1 MVRFPFHLTSLQD
14 SRCGVPGFGLS
25 CNHKNQ
31 TILTL
36 PLAGKFI
43 VKQIDY
49 TNKWIYI
56 NDPDFCIPKRLQSFN
71 LYRSPFISAF
81 PMNITFLNCSSDSW
95 YDFQSIPIYCLSTN
109 PNYTV
114 VASRSSY
121 VPLGCQNMS
130 RVSVPEQYSV
140 YRDRNPGDL
149 SNDLMLTWR
158 IPGCMACEAKGGTCG
173 YKDVNR
179 GQIGCFNLPGKG
191 LWYPSQISFCTE
203 NLDLHGVLEEPHEQE
218 NLHIGFP
225 REVHKIYGYSW
236 YFNFGITGMPRTI
249 KYGITIALGI
259 PGLVC
264 LLGLACYTASKMKTI
279 SQRRQHDTDLSNP
292 SITRQP
298 FAITAG
304 LDGPT
309 IESYPKI
316 VLGESGRL
324 PKPSDGTCSI
334 CLAEYQ
340 PKETLRTIPECNHYF
355 HATCIDEW
363 LRMNATCPLC
373 RKSPDGSSVVT
384 PSSSLFLS
392 SSSSSSSSIT

>member
-140 YRDRNPGDL
+140 YRDRNPGDH
-149 SNDLMLTWR
+149 SDDLMLTWR

-179 GQIGCFNLPGKG
+179 GQIGCFNLPGK
-191 LWYPSQISFCTE
+191 
-203 NLDLHGVLEEPHEQE
+203 
-218 NLHIGFP
+218 
-225 REVHKIYGYSW
+225 
-236 YFNFGITGMPRTI
+236 GMPRTI

-384 PSSSLFLS
+384 PSSSMFLS

>member
-1 MVRFPFHLTSLQD
+1 MKTFKLLTIFFFFFSTTHTALSDPDCQPTSCQFSPMVRFPFHLTSLQD

-25 CNHKNQ
+25 CNHNNQ

-43 VKQIDY
+43 VKRIDY

-95 YDFQSIPIYCLSTN
+95 YDFQSLPIYCLSTN

-114 VASRSSY
+114 VVSGSSY
-121 VPLGCQNMS
+121 VPPGCRNMS
-130 RVSVPEQYSV
+130 RVSAPVKYSA
-140 YRDRNPGDL
+140 YRYRNPGDL
-149 SNDLMLTWR
+149 RDDLMLTWR
-158 IPGCMACEAKGGTCG
+158 IPACMACEAKGGTCG

-191 LWYPSQISFCTE
+191 
-203 NLDLHGVLEEPHEQE
+203 
-218 NLHIGFP
+218 
-225 REVHKIYGYSW
+225 
-236 YFNFGITGMPRTI
+236 MPRTI
-249 KYGITIALGI
+249 KYGITIGLGI

-279 SQRRQHDTDLSNP
+279 SQIPKT
-292 SITRQP
+292 SISLTHNHIANRH
-298 FAITAG
+298 ITTG

-316 VLGESGRL
+316 VLGKSGRL

-340 PKETLRTIPECNHYF
+340 PKETLRAIPECNHYF
-355 HATCIDEW
+355 HANCIDEW

-384 PSSSLFLS
+384 PSSSMLLS
-392 SSSSSSSSIT
+392 LSSSSSSSIT

>member
-1 MVRFPFHLTSLQD
+1 MKTFKLLTIFFFFFSTLSFSFFTHTALSDPNCQPTSCQFRPMVRFPFHLTSLQD

-31 TILTL
+31 TIINL

-43 VKQIDY
+43 VKRIDY

-56 NDPDFCIPKRLQSFN
+56 NDPDFCIPNRLQSFN
-71 LYRSPFISAF
+71 LHRSPFISPF

-95 YDFQSIPIYCLSTN
+95 YDFESLPIYCLSTN

-114 VASRSSY
+114 VVSESSY
-121 VPLGCQNMS
+121 VPWGCQNMS
-130 RVSVPEQYSV
+130 RVSVPVQHSV
-140 YRDRNPGDL
+140 YRYRNPGDL
-149 SNDLMLTWR
+149 SDDLMLTWR

-173 YKDVNR
+173 YKDVKR

-191 LWYPSQISFCTE
+191 
-203 NLDLHGVLEEPHEQE
+203 
-218 NLHIGFP
+218 
-225 REVHKIYGYSW
+225 
-236 YFNFGITGMPRTI
+236 MPRTI
-249 KYGITIALGI
+249 KYGITIGLGI

-279 SQRRQHDTDLSNP
+279 SQRRQHDTDLSIP

-304 LDGPT
+304 LDGAT

-384 PSSSLFLS
+384 PSSSMFLS
-392 SSSSSSSSIT
+392 LSSSSSSSIT